1 MRIGRTL
8 PPAAAPLEWR
18 DLVQALRELP
28 GGAGAV
34 AAREAEMRRE
44 FGVDHVFLV
53 SSGSAALALSLLALK
68 ALSCKR
74 DVVLPAYTCYSVPA
88 AVLEAGLRPVLCD
101 IDPVTLDFDHAQ
113 LERTLTPDTLC
124 VLTHHLFG
132 LPSAVDRTR
141 SLCAVH
147 RIFVLEDAAQAM
159 GGEVGGRKLGTLG
172 DVGIFSFG
180 RGKNITCGSGGAI
193 LTRSPA
199 IAAELTALY
208 RALPSPT
215 ARDVAVDLIKLLV
228 MAVFIRPRLYWIP
241 ALLPFLRLGETIF
254 PADVP
259 LRRLGAVK
267 AVLLAGWRRR
277 LAESNTT
284 RSEVAADFSRRL
296 RLQAGDRRACLRIP
310 LVAPTPRAKD
320 RVQALGRARGLG
332 VSAAYPAP
340 VSEIPQIREVFAG
353 QRFPAAEHVA
363 ARLVTI
369 PTHKWVSERDRQA
382 IVDLFLGAEWNL
394 RQLEA

>member
-34 AAREAEMRRE
+34 AAREAEIRRE

-88 AVLEAGLRPVLCD
+88 AVLEAGLRPVL
-101 IDPVTLDFDHAQ
+101 I
-113 LERTLTPDTLC
+113 
-124 VLTHHLFG
+124 
-132 LPSAVDRTR
+132 DRTR

-172 DVGIFSFG
+172 DIGIFSFG

-199 IAAELTALY
+199 IAAALTALY
-208 RALPSPT
+208 RALPPPT
-215 ARDVAVDLIKLLV
+215 ARDVAIDLIKLLV
-228 MAVFIRPRLYWIP
+228 MAIFIRPRLYWIP

-382 IVDLFLGAEWNL
+382 IVDLLLGAEWNV

>member
-8 PPAAAPLEWR
+8 PPAAAPLDWR
-18 DLVQALRELP
+18 DLVQALGALP
-28 GGAGAV
+28 GRPGAV
-34 AAREAEMRRE
+34 AAREAEFRRE
-44 FGVDHVFLV
+44 FGADHVFLV

-74 DVVLPAYTCYSVPA
+74 DVIIPAYTCYSVPA

-101 IDPVTLDFDHAQ
+101 IDPATLDFDHAQ

-124 VLTHHLFG
+124 VVTHHLFG
-132 LPSAVDRTR
+132 LPAAVDRTR

-159 GGEVGGRKLGTLG
+159 GGEVRGRKLGTLG

-193 LTRSPA
+193 VTRSPA
-199 IAAELTALY
+199 IAASLAALY
-208 RALPSPT
+208 RGLPSPT
-215 ARDVAVDLIKLLV
+215 ARDVAVELLKLLV
-228 MAVFIRPRLYWIP
+228 MSVFIRPRLYWIP

-254 PADVP
+254 PANVP

-267 AVLLAGWRRR
+267 AALLAGWRRR

-284 RSEVAADFSRRL
+284 RAEVAADFGRRL
-296 RLQAGDRRACLRIP
+296 QLHASDRQACLRVP
-310 LVAPTPRAKD
+310 LVAPTPQMKRKL
-320 RVQALGRARGLG
+320 QALARARGLG
-332 VSAAYPAP
+332 VSAGYPAP
-340 VSEIPQIREVFAG
+340 VSEIPQIRDAFAG

-369 PTHKWVSERDRQA
+369 PTHQWVSERDRQA
-382 IVDLFLGAEWNL
+382 IVDLY
-394 RQLEA
+394 RTCMQS